1 MEMCYNKYNGALYL
15 ETEGPNRD
23 FADIRFRCAVSCIS
37 HKQLKVSSAELQ
49 ISSIS

>member
-1 MEMCYNKYNGALYL
+1 MCYNKYNAPIYL
-15 ETEGPNRD
+15 GTEGPNRD
-23 FADIRFRCAVSCIS
+23 IADIRFHCAVSCIS